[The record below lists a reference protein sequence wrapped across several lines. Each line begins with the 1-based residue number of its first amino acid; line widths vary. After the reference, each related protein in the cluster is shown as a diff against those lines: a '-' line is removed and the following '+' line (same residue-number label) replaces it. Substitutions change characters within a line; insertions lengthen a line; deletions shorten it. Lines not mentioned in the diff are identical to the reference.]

1 MAGGAWETVIL
12 GGGPVGLTTALIAA
26 RQGGVLV
33 VLPRQAHA
41 RTPLRIDCV
50 PVSLLALFIELGVHP
65 AELGVTAV
73 HHHRLVAW
81 DSAAPQVVGSAGTV
95 HIMRPILERRL
106 LEQVSAHRAITIVSG
121 ARVEELPAAG
131 RFLDATGRRAVTA
144 EHRYL
149 PANPAVLR
157 ASIVRGAFSRA
168 QQAFR
173 LASLP
178 TGYAYRLGT
187 RDMLMLG
194 LVQGREQWR
203 ASAGPL
209 AEKLGAAGV
218 EWLVAGMPRAAHES
232 SSGGVA
238 SVQWSSGSGRA
249 IRIGDAAVARD
260 ALASQGIANGISA
273 GLSLF
278 EGLDAGKSYC
288 RRTRTEILSHLTT
301 LQQLIRSCAHSAHP
315 FWENYGDFIARATV
329 AHRDVVE
336 PGDTSR

>member
-1 MAGGAWETVIL
+1 VAGGAWETVIL

-33 VLPRQAHA
+33 VLPRQANA

-50 PVSLLALFIELGVHP
+50 PVSLLALFIELGIHP
-65 AELGVTAV
+65 ADLGVTAV

-81 DSAAPQVVGSAGTV
+81 DSAAPHVVSSAGTV

-106 LEQVSAHRAITIVSG
+106 LEQVRAHRAITIVSG

-131 RFLDATGRRAVTA
+131 HFLDATGRRAVTA

-157 ASIVRGAFSRA
+157 ASIVHGAFSRA

-187 RDMLMLG
+187 RDALMLG

-203 ASAGPL
+203 VSAGPL
-209 AEKLGAAGV
+209 AEKLRAGGID
-218 EWLVAGMPRAAHES
+218 WLLAGMPRSAKES
-232 SSGGVA
+232 SMGGVA

-260 ALASQGIANGISA
+260 ALASQGIANGISG

-278 EGLDAGKSYC
+278 EGLDAVETYC
-288 RRTRTEILSHLTT
+288 WRTRTEILSHLSN
-301 LQQLIRSCAHSAHP
+301 LQELIRSCAHSAHP
-315 FWENYGDFIARATV
+315 FWESYADFLARGSIT
-329 AHRDVVE
+329 RPE
-336 PGDTSR
+336 PPAGSPG

>member
-1 MAGGAWETVIL
+1 VIL

-26 RQGGVLV
+26 RQGRVLV

-50 PVSLLALFIELGVHP
+50 PVSLLALFIELGLHP

-81 DSAAPQVVGSAGTV
+81 ESALPQVVRGAGTV
-95 HIMRPILERRL
+95 HIVRPILERRL
-106 LEQVSAHRAITIVSG
+106 LERVRACRAITIITG
-121 ARVEELPAAG
+121 AMLGALPAAG
-131 RFLDATGRRAVTA
+131 RLLDATGRRAITA

-149 PANPAVLR
+149 PANPAILR
-157 ASIVRGAFSRA
+157 ASIVRGVFSRA

-203 ASAGPL
+203 LSAAPL
-209 AEKLGAAGV
+209 AEKLSAAGT
-218 EWLVAGMPRAAHES
+218 EWLLSGIPRSANDS
-232 SSGGVA
+232 SMGGVA

-278 EGLDAGKSYC
+278 EGLDAGKSY
-288 RRTRTEILSHLTT
+288 RRRRRTEIHSHLTT
-301 LQQLIRSCAHSAHP
+301 LLELVRSSAHSAHP
-315 FWENYGDFIARATV
+315 FWENYAAFLVPATV
-329 AHRDVVE
+329 AHPELVE
-336 PGDTSR
+336 PEAH

>member
-1 MAGGAWETVIL
+1 MAVGAWDTLIL

-26 RQGGVLV
+26 RQGSVLV
-33 VLPRQAHA
+33 LLPRQAHA

-50 PVSLLALFIELGVHP
+50 PVSLLALFIELGLHP

-81 DSAAPQVVGSAGTV
+81 ESLAPQVVHGAGTV
-95 HIMRPILERRL
+95 HIVRPLLERCL
-106 LEQVSAHRAITIVSG
+106 LERVRAHRAITIVTG
-121 ARVEELPAAG
+121 ARLEALPAAG

-144 EHRYL
+144 EHRYS
-149 PANPAVLR
+149 PANPAILR
-157 ASIVRGAFSRA
+157 ASVVSGAFSRA

-194 LVQGREQWR
+194 VVQGREQWR
-203 ASAGPL
+203 ARVGPS
-209 AEKLGAAGV
+209 AEKLGAAGI
-218 EWLVAGMPRAAHES
+218 EWLLAGMTRTANES
-232 SSGGVA
+232 SIGGVA

-260 ALASQGIANGISA
+260 ALASQGIANGISG

-278 EGLDAGKSYC
+278 EGLDAGRSYC
-288 RRTRTEILSHLTT
+288 RRIRTDIVSHFST
-301 LQQLIRSCAHSAHP
+301 LQQLIRSCAHSAYP
-315 FWENYGDFIARATV
+315 FWENYADFIARATL
-329 AHRDVVE
+329 AHRDFVE
-336 PGDTSR
+336 PEDTSR

>member
-26 RQGGVLV
+26 RQGSVLV
-33 VLPRQAHA
+33 VLPRQAHG

-50 PVSLLALFIELGVHP
+50 PVSLLALFIELGMHP
-65 AELGVTAV
+65 ADLGVTAV

-81 DSAAPQVVGSAGTV
+81 DSMAPHVVSSAGTV

-106 LEQVSAHRAITIVSG
+106 LEQVRAHRAITIVSG

-157 ASIVRGAFSRA
+157 ASIVHGAFSRT

-194 LVQGREQWR
+194 LVQGRQQWR